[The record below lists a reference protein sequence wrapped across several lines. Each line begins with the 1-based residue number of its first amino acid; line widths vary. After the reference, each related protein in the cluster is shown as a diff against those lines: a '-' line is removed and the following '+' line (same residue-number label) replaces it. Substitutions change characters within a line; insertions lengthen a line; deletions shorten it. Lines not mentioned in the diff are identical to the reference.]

1 MLHNG
6 PPKENEK
13 VHTMTPT
20 FEEEVYELHSRLCGG
35 LADPKR
41 ILILYSLA
49 DRSLNV
55 TDLSEALNLPQPTIS
70 RHLRNLRER
79 GIVTSKRKSQ
89 SVYYTVSDPRVI
101 QALDLLRAVLGDML
115 AGQASLAR
123 SVGDLSRDEG

>member
-1 MLHNG
+1 MVHNG
-6 PPKENEK
+6 PPQECGE
-13 VHTMTPT
+13 VLVMSPT

-55 TDLSEALNLPQPTIS
+55 TELSEALNLPQPTIS

-79 GIVTSKRKSQ
+79 GIVTSQRKSQ

-101 QALDLLRAVLGDML
+101 QALDLLRAVLADML

-123 SVGDLSRDEG
+123 SVGDLARDEG